1 MVGPFIKEDK
11 NRGRTVLYQCGYGG
25 SEGIEN
31 HEFCFGR
38 VNLKLINRHE
48 RRHRVSLKHRIRSR
62 LKI

>member
-38 VNLKLINRHE
+38 VNLKLLLIDMRGDIE
-48 RRHRVSLKHRIRSR
+48 
-62 LKI
+62 